1 MTQQIYKNTPDTAQA
16 PIIIAG
22 PCSAENEEQLLST
35 AEGISKLPQVSIFRA
50 GIWKPRTKPGT
61 FEGVGE
67 KAFPWLKKV
76 KEKYG
81 LKIAVEIAKPE
92 HVELCLSHPE
102 SIDMVWIGARTTGNP
117 FSVQAIADA
126 LEGADIP
133 VMIKNPI
140 NPDLGLWIGATQRI
154 MRAGIKNI
162 MAIHRGFSPFSET
175 YLRNI
180 PKWEIAID
188 YRIQF
193 PEIPMINDPSH
204 ISGSRLYILKIA
216 QRALNLNFNGL
227 MIETHFC
234 PEKAKSD
241 AEQQLTPKQLSEIL
255 DALQFRIPP
264 GDEQEDNQL
273 LNDFRDQI
281 DSIDYQLLELLAK
294 RMHIVENIGKYK
306 QKNNI
311 SIFQLKRWIGIIES
325 RIEFGKQFEMHEP
338 FVKKMLQLVHRESI
352 RQQAEIMNGTS

>member
-1 MTQQIYKNTPDTAQA
+1 MTQQIYKNTPDKAQA

-22 PCSAENEEQLLST
+22 PCSAENEEQLLAT
-35 AEGISKLPQVSIFRA
+35 AEGISKLPMVSIFRA
-50 GIWKPRTKPGT
+50 GIWKPRTKPGS

-81 LKIAVEIAKPE
+81 FKTAVEIAKPE
-92 HVELCLSHPE
+92 HVELCLSNPE
-102 SIDMVWIGARTTGNP
+102 SIDMLWIGARTTGNP

-126 LEGADIP
+126 LRGVDIP

-140 NPDLGLWIGATQRI
+140 NPDLALWIGATQRI
-154 MRAGIKNI
+154 MQAGVTNI
-162 MAIHRGFSPFSET
+162 LAIHRGFYPFSET

-188 YRIQF
+188 YRIEF

-204 ISGSRLYILKIA
+204 ISGSQIYIRNIA
-216 QRALNLNFNGL
+216 QKALDLNFNGL
-227 MIETHFC
+227 MIETHYC

-241 AEQQLTPKQLSEIL
+241 AEQQLTPEQLGRIL
-255 DALQFRIPP
+255 NALQYRKPM
-264 GDEQEDNQL
+264 GDEPENDQL

-294 RMHIVENIGKYK
+294 RMQVTENIGKYK
-306 QKNNI
+306 QENNI

-325 RIEFGKQFEMHEP
+325 RLEFGKQFGMHET
-338 FVKKMLQLVHRESI
+338 FVKNLLQLVHQESI
-352 RQQAEIMNGTS
+352 RQQAEIMNGAS